1 MDYLK
6 FKEII
11 ENDLK
16 YINLEI
22 TDESKENIY
31 KYMNNL
37 IEWNQKINLTAIKN
51 EEEII
56 LKHFVDSIYIKN
68 MVKGRVLDIGSGA
81 GFPGIPLKLVNSNIN
96 LVSID
101 SVNKKINFQKD
112 TVEKLSLNNIE
123 IIHTRAEDLAQ
134 NKDYREQFDFVVSRA
149 VANLSTLSEY
159 MLPFTKIGG
168 ECICMKGP
176 NCIEEIDNAKNAIK
190 LLGGRIEKIE
200 EYKIADGI
208 DRVLVIIS
216 KEKSTNKIYPR
227 GQGKPSK
234 DPLK

>member
-22 TDESKENIY
+22 TDESKENLY

-81 GFPGIPLKLVNSNIN
+81 GFPGIPLRLVNNNIN

-112 TVEKLSLNNIE
+112 TAEKLSLNNIE
-123 IIHTRAEDLAQ
+123 IIHTRAENLAQ

-168 ECICMKGP
+168 KCICMKGP
-176 NCIEEIDNAKNAIK
+176 NCIEEIDNAENAIK

>member
-22 TDESKENIY
+22 TDESKENLY

-123 IIHTRAEDLAQ
+123 IIHIRAEDLAQ

-168 ECICMKGP
+168 KCICMKGP
-176 NCIEEIDNAKNAIK
+176 NCLEEIDNAKNAIK

>member
-22 TDESKENIY
+22 TDESKENLY

-112 TVEKLSLNNIE
+112 TVEKLLLNNIE

-208 DRVLVIIS
+208 DRVLVVIS

>member
-6 FKEII
+6 FKEIV
-11 ENDLK
+11 EKDLK

-22 TDESKENIY
+22 TDESKENLY

-81 GFPGIPLKLVNSNIN
+81 GFPGIPLRLVNNNIN

-112 TVEKLSLNNIE
+112 TAEKLSLNNIE

-168 ECICMKGP
+168 KCICMKGP
-176 NCIEEIDNAKNAIK
+176 NCLEEIDNAKNAIK

>member
-6 FKEII
+6 FKEIV
-11 ENDLK
+11 EKDLK

-22 TDESKENIY
+22 TDESKENLY

-81 GFPGIPLKLVNSNIN
+81 GFPGIPLRLVNNNIN

-112 TVEKLSLNNIE
+112 TAEKLSLNNIE

>member
-22 TDESKENIY
+22 TDESKENLY

-68 MVKGRVLDIGSGA
+68 IIKGRVLDIGSGA
-81 GFPGIPLKLVNSNIN
+81 GFPGIPLRLVNNNIN

-112 TVEKLSLNNIE
+112 TAEKLSLNNIE
-123 IIHTRAEDLAQ
+123 IIHTRAENLAQ
-134 NKDYREQFDFVVSRA
+134 NKHYREQFDFVISRA

-168 ECICMKGP
+168 KCICMKGP
-176 NCIEEIDNAKNAIK
+176 NCIEEIDNAENAIK

>member
-22 TDESKENIY
+22 TDESKEALY

-123 IIHTRAEDLAQ
+123 IIHIRAEDLAQ

-168 ECICMKGP
+168 KCICMKGP
-176 NCIEEIDNAKNAIK
+176 NCLEEIDNAKNAIK

>member
-22 TDESKENIY
+22 TDESKENLY

-81 GFPGIPLKLVNSNIN
+81 GFPGIPLRLVNNNIN

-112 TVEKLSLNNIE
+112 TAEKLSLNNIE
-123 IIHTRAEDLAQ
+123 IIHTRAENLAQ
-134 NKDYREQFDFVVSRA
+134 NKHYREQFDFVVSRA

-168 ECICMKGP
+168 KCICMKGP
-176 NCIEEIDNAKNAIK
+176 NCLEEIDNAKNAIK

-208 DRVLVIIS
+208 DRVLVVIS

>member
-22 TDESKENIY
+22 TDESKENLY

-168 ECICMKGP
+168 KCICMKGP

-208 DRVLVIIS
+208 DRVLVVIS

>member
-6 FKEII
+6 FKEIV
-11 ENDLK
+11 EKDLK

-22 TDESKENIY
+22 TDESKENLY

-168 ECICMKGP
+168 KCICMKGP
-176 NCIEEIDNAKNAIK
+176 NCLEEIDNAKNAIK

>member
-22 TDESKENIY
+22 TDESKENLY

-168 ECICMKGP
+168 KCICMKGP
-176 NCIEEIDNAKNAIK
+176 NCLEEIDNAKNAIK

>member
-22 TDESKENIY
+22 TDESKENLY

-168 ECICMKGP
+168 KCICMKGP
-176 NCIEEIDNAKNAIK
+176 NCLEEIDNAENAIK

-208 DRVLVIIS
+208 DRVLVVIS

>member
-6 FKEII
+6 FKEIV
-11 ENDLK
+11 EKDLK

-22 TDESKENIY
+22 TDESKENLY

>member
-22 TDESKENIY
+22 TDESKENLY

-51 EEEII
+51 KEEII

-168 ECICMKGP
+168 KCICMKGP
-176 NCIEEIDNAKNAIK
+176 NCLEEIDNAKNAIK

>member
-22 TDESKENIY
+22 TDESKENLY

-112 TVEKLSLNNIE
+112 TAEKLSLNNIE
-123 IIHTRAEDLAQ
+123 IIHTRAENLAQ
-134 NKDYREQFDFVVSRA
+134 NKHYREQFDFVISRA

-168 ECICMKGP
+168 KCICMKGP

>member
-22 TDESKENIY
+22 TDESKENLY

>member
-22 TDESKENIY
+22 TDESKENLY

-51 EEEII
+51 KEEII

-168 ECICMKGP
+168 KCICMKGP
-176 NCIEEIDNAKNAIK
+176 NCLEEIDNAKNAIK

-208 DRVLVIIS
+208 DRVLVVIS

>member
-22 TDESKENIY
+22 TDESKENLY

-123 IIHTRAEDLAQ
+123 IIHTRAENLAQ
-134 NKDYREQFDFVVSRA
+134 NKHYREQFDFVISRA

-168 ECICMKGP
+168 KCICMKGP
-176 NCIEEIDNAKNAIK
+176 NCIEEIDNAENAIK

-216 KEKSTNKIYPR
+216 KGKSTNKIYPR

>member
-22 TDESKENIY
+22 TDESKENLY

-51 EEEII
+51 KEEII

>member
-22 TDESKENIY
+22 TDESKENLY

-51 EEEII
+51 EKEII

-112 TVEKLSLNNIE
+112 TAEKLSLNNIE
-123 IIHTRAEDLAQ
+123 IIHTRAENLAQ
-134 NKDYREQFDFVVSRA
+134 NKHYREQFDFVISRA

-168 ECICMKGP
+168 KCICMKGP
-176 NCIEEIDNAKNAIK
+176 NCIEEIDNAENAIK

>member
-11 ENDLK
+11 KNDLK

-22 TDESKENIY
+22 TDESKENLY

>member
-22 TDESKENIY
+22 TDESKENLY

-81 GFPGIPLKLVNSNIN
+81 GFPGIPLRLVNNNIN

-112 TVEKLSLNNIE
+112 TAEKLSLNNIE
-123 IIHTRAEDLAQ
+123 IIHTRAENLAQ
-134 NKDYREQFDFVVSRA
+134 NKHYREQFDFVISRA

>member
-22 TDESKENIY
+22 TDESKENLY

-168 ECICMKGP
+168 KCICMKGP

-190 LLGGRIEKIE
+190 LLGGSIEKIN

-208 DRVLVIIS
+208 DRVLVVIS

>member
-22 TDESKENIY
+22 TDESKENLY

-81 GFPGIPLKLVNSNIN
+81 GFPGIPLRLVNNNIN

-112 TVEKLSLNNIE
+112 TAEKLSLNNIE
-123 IIHTRAEDLAQ
+123 IIHTRAENLAQ
-134 NKDYREQFDFVVSRA
+134 NKHYREQFDFVISRA

-168 ECICMKGP
+168 KCICMKGP
-176 NCIEEIDNAKNAIK
+176 NCLEEIDNAKNAIK
-190 LLGGRIEKIE
+190 LLGGSIEKIE
-200 EYKIADGI
+200 EYKIADDI
-208 DRVLVIIS
+208 DRVLVVIS

>member
-22 TDESKENIY
+22 TDESKENLY

-168 ECICMKGP
+168 KCICMKGP

>member
-22 TDESKENIY
+22 TDESKENLY

-112 TVEKLSLNNIE
+112 
-123 IIHTRAEDLAQ
+123 
-134 NKDYREQFDFVVSRA
+134 
-149 VANLSTLSEY
+149 
-159 MLPFTKIGG
+159 
-168 ECICMKGP
+168 
-176 NCIEEIDNAKNAIK
+176 
-190 LLGGRIEKIE
+190 
-200 EYKIADGI
+200 
-208 DRVLVIIS
+208 
-216 KEKSTNKIYPR
+216 
-227 GQGKPSK
+227 
-234 DPLK
+234 

>member
-1 MDYLK
+1 MRTITLINGDGIGPEISDAVVKIIDASGLK
-6 FKEII
+6 IDWEIQTAGADVIEKEGTP
-11 ENDLK
+11 LPK
-16 YINLEI
+16 
-22 TDESKENIY
+22 
-31 KYMNNL
+31 
-37 IEWNQKINLTAIKN
+37 
-51 EEEII
+51 
-56 LKHFVDSIYIKN
+56 
-68 MVKGRVLDIGSGA
+68 RV
-81 GFPGIPLKLVNSNIN
+81 
-96 LVSID
+96 ID
-101 SVNKKINFQKD
+101 SVKKKINFQKD

>member
-22 TDESKENIY
+22 TDESKENLY

-81 GFPGIPLKLVNSNIN
+81 GFPGIPLRLVNNNIN

-112 TVEKLSLNNIE
+112 TAEKLSLNNIE
-123 IIHTRAEDLAQ
+123 IIHTRAENLAQ
-134 NKDYREQFDFVVSRA
+134 NKHYREQFDFVISRA

-168 ECICMKGP
+168 KCICMKGP
-176 NCIEEIDNAKNAIK
+176 NCIEEIDNAENAIK

>member
-22 TDESKENIY
+22 TDESKENLY

-81 GFPGIPLKLVNSNIN
+81 GFPGIPLRLVNNNIN

>member
-22 TDESKENIY
+22 TDESKENLY

-134 NKDYREQFDFVVSRA
+134 NKDYREQFDLVVSRA

-168 ECICMKGP
+168 KCICMKGP
-176 NCIEEIDNAKNAIK
+176 NCIEEIDNAENAIK

-227 GQGKPSK
+227 CQGKPSK

>member
-22 TDESKENIY
+22 TDESKENLY

-81 GFPGIPLKLVNSNIN
+81 GFPGIPLKLVNNNIN

-112 TVEKLSLNNIE
+112 TAEKLSLNNIE

-168 ECICMKGP
+168 KCICMKGP
-176 NCIEEIDNAKNAIK
+176 NCIEEIDNAENAIK

>member
-22 TDESKENIY
+22 TDESKENLY

-190 LLGGRIEKIE
+190 LLGGSIEKIN

-208 DRVLVIIS
+208 DRVLVVIS

>member
-6 FKEII
+6 FKEIV
-11 ENDLK
+11 EKDLK

-22 TDESKENIY
+22 TDESKENLY

-112 TVEKLSLNNIE
+112 TAEKLSLNNIE
-123 IIHTRAEDLAQ
+123 IIHTRAENLAQ
-134 NKDYREQFDFVVSRA
+134 NKHYREQFDFVISRA

-168 ECICMKGP
+168 KCICMKGP